1 MKNILVLVL
10 FISNQLFAQEYS
22 VAKIPDSLKQDADA
36 ILRMEELNIEIV
48 AIDKAIVKHKY
59 AITILDESADNYSR
73 YSNQYDDLVSLSDI
87 NATLY
92 DSNGIKI
99 KSAKRRDIYDV
110 KYNGD
115 NFLSDN
121 RVKAFSFQYKTY
133 PYTVEFEDEQVYNGI
148 YYLPNWSPVIDAK
161 LAVQQSKLTVQTP
174 LDYGLRYKQ
183 FNLANGPVINTSKKI
198 TYSWELNNFKAIE
211 DEIFMPAHTDVAPNV
226 MLAPSKFS
234 VSGFTGNMNSW
245 NEFGKFQLALN
256 ANKNELPANIK
267 QKIHELIDGVKSD
280 EEKTKILYNYLQKNT
295 RYISIQLGIGGW
307 QPLPASFVAEK
318 KYGDC
323 KALSN
328 FMISMLKEAG
338 VKAYYTIIK
347 SGVGVTNGLYDD
359 FPAPFFNHIISCVP
373 LKNDTMWLECTSQS
387 VSAGYTGKF
396 TGNRKALLISDDGGV
411 VVQTPKFAAK
421 NNQELR
427 TTKAV
432 LNDKGDLNILSK
444 TLYSGT
450 MQEERHDQLNSL
462 TEQDRIKELN
472 REFEIPT
479 YNIDKLYLKEVKGK
493 NPMMEEDIEITAS
506 SYASTSGKRLFIIP
520 NLFKKERKLPNVK
533 PRKFD
538 IVYRN
543 SYTESDSIE
552 IKIPTGYTT
561 EMMPKNISITNK
573 FGTYKMT
580 YTFDNDIIKTVR
592 YYEQSNAK
600 FPASDYLELVKFYDE
615 MFKADR
621 AKMVLVKKD

>member
-1 MKNILVLVL
+1 MKHFFIIILFLG
-10 FISNQLFAQEYS
+10 NHLFAQEYS

-36 ILRMEELNIEIV
+36 VLRMEELNIEIV
-48 AIDKAIVKHKY
+48 GIDKAIVKHKY
-59 AITILDESADNYSR
+59 AITILEESADNYAR
-73 YSNQYDDLVSLSDI
+73 YTNQYDDLVSLSDI

-121 RVKAFSFQYKTY
+121 RVKAFSFQHKTY
-133 PYTVEFEDEQVYNGI
+133 PYTVEFEDEQVFNGI
-148 YYLPNWSPVIDAK
+148 YYLPSWSPVLDAK
-161 LAVQQSKLTVQTP
+161 LAVQQSKLIVQTP

-183 FNLANGPVINTSKKI
+183 FNLPNEPVINTSKKI
-198 TYSWELNNFKAIE
+198 TYSWELNNFKAME
-211 DEIFMPAHTDVAPNV
+211 DEIFMPSHIDISPNV
-226 MLAPSKFS
+226 LLAPSKIS
-234 VSGFTGNMNSW
+234 VSGYSGTMNSW
-245 NEFGKFQLALN
+245 NEFGKFHLALN
-256 ANKNELPANIK
+256 ANKNVLPETIK
-267 QKIHELIDGVKSD
+267 QKIHELVDAVKSD

-328 FMISMLKEAG
+328 FMVSILKEAG

-373 LKNDTMWLECTSQS
+373 LQNDTMWLECTSQS

-396 TGNRKALLISDDGGV
+396 TGNRKALLISEAGGV
-411 VVQTPKFAAK
+411 IVQTPKFVAK

-427 TTKAV
+427 ITQAV
-432 LNDKGDLNILSK
+432 LNDKGDLNIHSK
-444 TLYSGT
+444 ALYSGT
-450 MQEERHDQLNSL
+450 MQEDRHDQLNGLS
-462 TEQDRIKELN
+462 EQERIKEFN

-479 YNIDKLYLKEVKGK
+479 YNVDKLNLKEIKAK
-493 NPMMEEDIEITAS
+493 NPVIEEDIEITAS

-520 NLFKKERKLPNVK
+520 NLFKKERKLPNSK
-533 PRKFD
+533 PRNFD

-543 SYTESDSIE
+543 SYIESDSTE

-561 EMMPKNISITNK
+561 EMMPKNVNITNK

-580 YTFDNDIIKTVR
+580 YLYTNDVIKAVR
-592 YYEQSNAK
+592 YYEQSSSK
-600 FPASDYLELVKFYDE
+600 FPASEYVELVKFYDE
-615 MFKADR
+615 MYKADR